1 MEKAQRICFFAILL
15 LIAVSCNNSKRP
27 GKPRVLVFTKT
38 AGFHHSSIPL
48 GVQAIFKLGSEN
60 NFDVDSSSD
69 AALFQEDSLKKY
81 SAVIFLNTTGNLLN
95 QYQRNDF
102 ERYIQAG
109 GGYAGVHAATD
120 ANYDW
125 GWYGRLAGGYFNG
138 HPEQQEATIKVAD
151 STDMSTKHLPALW
164 KRKDEWYNFKKLSKD
179 IHVLLTIDEKS
190 YQGGTNGDFHPVAWN
205 HDFDGGRAWYTEL
218 GHTEESYSEPAYLKH
233 LLGGIEYAIGEN
245 KNLDYSK
252 VTTLRVPDED
262 RFTKTPVAMGAFF
275 EPTEMAI
282 LPDLDI
288 LVAQRRGEIMLYKS
302 STKTV
307 KQAGFLDVYWKT
319 KHTPGVNAEEGLLG
333 IQTDPDFKT
342 NHFVYIYYS
351 PSDTSV
357 NRLSRF
363 TLTGDTIDNKS
374 EKIILQ
380 LYSQREICCHTAGSI
395 AFGQDNML
403 FVSTG
408 DNSTPFDEPNT
419 PYPSHGYGPLDD
431 RPGHLQY
438 DSRRGA
444 GNTNDLRGKILRI
457 KMNPDGT
464 YGIPEGNLFPKD
476 EAKTRPEIYV
486 MGDRNPYRISVDK
499 KNGYLYWGEVGPD
512 ANEDSLETRGPR
524 GYDEINQARKAGFFG
539 WPYFVGNNYAYH
551 IHDYATNVNGPA
563 FDPAHPINDSRNN
576 TGLRELP
583 PAQPAFIWYP
593 YAESPDFPDIG
604 SGGRC
609 AMAGPVFY
617 SDLYPQATRM
627 PDYYNGKVFIY
638 DFTRTWFKAVTLLP
652 NGDFDKMEPFMEHT
666 KFNSPIDVEMG
677 PDGKLYVLEYGNGW
691 FSKNADA
698 GISRIDFNSGNR
710 SPKVHEL
717 KVDKTSGDLPL
728 KITATVEAK
737 DPENDKLRYIWN
749 LGNGIKKETD
759 EPKLEYNLTQAGDY
773 PVSVEVRDDKSDSA
787 TSNTV
792 NVYAGNAAPAVS
804 ILLAGNKTFYFP
816 GTPVAY
822 KVDIED
828 KDDTAKL
835 KDMNDLVVSADY
847 LEGSDKAAAPQGHQ
861 QLSAAAAG
869 KNLMLSLDCKSCH
882 KPTEKSI
889 GPAFQLVAER
899 YAKDPNMVPY
909 LVQKITKGGS
919 GKWGEV
925 AMPAHP
931 SLKEEDIR
939 QIIGWIQTLSG
950 GSKMIKSLPPAGSV
964 KPTLDKP
971 EKDKGILTI
980 TASYTD
986 KGGNNIKPLTGNQS
1000 VSLQNSKMS
1009 FGRITNMKGFSSNE
1023 DNGITYLKVPQEAGW
1038 WSTDSI
1044 DLSTIRTASLMLNWE
1059 KGPIAAYT
1067 FELRL
1072 DAPDGPRIGS
1082 FSFKGD
1088 VGDSI
1093 PKPKQSFS
1101 ALLNTTLE
1109 PGKEGAIHKL
1119 FITSHAEK
1127 AEGEQLV
1134 LSFLKFNNK

>member
-1 MEKAQRICFFAILL
+1 MEKAQRICYFALIL
-15 LIAVSCNNSKRP
+15 LIAASCNKRP
-27 GKPRVLVFTKT
+27 GKPKVLVFTKT

-60 NFDVDSSSD
+60 NFDVDTSSD
-69 AALFQEDSLKKY
+69 AGLFQEDSLKKY
-81 SAVIFLNTTGNLLN
+81 SAVVFLSTTGNLFN

-109 GGYAGVHAATD
+109 GGYVGVHAATD

-138 HPEQQEATIKVAD
+138 HPQQQEATVKVAD
-151 STDMSTKHLPALW
+151 STDISTKHLPALW

-190 YQGGTNGDFHPVAWN
+190 YQGGTNGDFHPVAWY

-218 GHTEESYSEPAYLKH
+218 GHTDESYSEPAYLKH

-245 KNLDYSK
+245 KNLNYSN
-252 VTTLRVPDED
+252 VTSLRVPDED
-262 RFTKTPVAMGAFF
+262 RFTKTPVAMGEFF

-408 DNSTPFDEPNT
+408 DNSTPFDEPKT

-464 YGIPEGNLFPKD
+464 YGIPEGNLFPKG

-524 GYDEINQARKAGFFG
+524 GYDEVNQARKAGFFG

-551 IHDYATNVNGPA
+551 IHDYATNANGPA
-563 FDPAHPINDSRNN
+563 FDPAHPVNDSRNN
-576 TGLRELP
+576 TGLRDLP

-638 DFTRTWFKAVTLLP
+638 DFTRCWFKAVTLLP

-698 GISRIDFNSGNR
+698 GISRIDFNPGNR
-710 SPKVHEL
+710 SPKVSEL

-749 LGNGIKKETD
+749 LGDGVKKETD
-759 EPKLEYNLTQAGDY
+759 GPKLEYSFTKAGDY
-773 PVSVEVRDDKSDSA
+773 PISVEVRDDKSDSA
-787 TSNTV
+787 ISNTV
-792 NVYAGNAAPAVS
+792 NVYAGNEAPSVS
-804 ILLAGNKTFYFP
+804 IALAGNKTFYFP
-816 GTPVAY
+816 ETPVVY

-828 KDDTAKL
+828 KDDTAKQ
-835 KDMNDLVVSADY
+835 KDMNDLVVAADY

-909 LVQKITKGGS
+909 LIQKITKGGS
-919 GKWGEV
+919 GQWGEV

-931 SLKEEDIR
+931 ALKEEDIR

-971 EKDKGILTI
+971 EKDRGILTI

-1000 VSLQNSKMS
+1000 VSLQNSKLS
-1009 FGRITNMKGFSSNE
+1009 FGRITVMKGYSSYE
-1023 DNGITYLKVPQEAGW
+1023 DNGTTYLKVPQEAGW

-1044 DLSTIRTASLMLNWE
+1044 DLSTIRAASLMVNWA
-1059 KGPIAAYT
+1059 KGPVAAYT

-1072 DAPDGPRIGS
+1072 DAPDGQKLGS

-1088 VGDSI
+1088 AGDSI
-1093 PKPKQSFS
+1093 PKPRQSFS
-1101 ALLNTTLE
+1101 SLLSTTLE
-1109 PGKEGAIHKL
+1109 PVKDGAAHKL
-1119 FITSHAEK
+1119 FITSHADK

-1134 LSFLKFNNK
+1134 LSFLKFSNK